1 MITVKKVYL
10 FCSAG
15 MSTSLL
21 ASNMQKLADDHNFN
35 IEVKAFSI
43 ASLDEVYEK
52 EHPDCILLGPQVR
65 FAYESIKEKYN
76 KLNTPVGLID
86 SNDYGTINGVNVLR
100 LASKLM
106 KQGS

>member
-1 MITVKKVYL
+1 MKKIYL

-21 ASNMQKLADDHNFN
+21 ASNMMKLAKEHNLN
-35 IEVKAFSI
+35 VDVKAFSI
-43 ASLDEVYEK
+43 ASIDETYNK

-65 FAYESIKEKYN
+65 FAYEDIKAKYK

-86 SNDYGTINGVNVLR
+86 SNDYGTINGGNVLR
-100 LASKLM
+100 LASKLL
-106 KQGS
+106 KQGA

>member
-1 MITVKKVYL
+1 MKKVYL

-21 ASNMQKLADDHNFN
+21 ASNMQKLADEHNFN
-35 IEVKAFSI
+35 IEVKAFPI

-52 EHPDCILLGPQVR
+52 DHPDCILLGPQVR
-65 FAYESIKEKYN
+65 FAYESTKEKYN

-86 SNDYGTINGVNVLR
+86 SNDYGTINGGNVLR

-106 KQGS
+106 KQNS

>member
-1 MITVKKVYL
+1 MKKIYL

-21 ASNMQKLADDHNFN
+21 SDNMQKLANEHNLQV
-35 IEVKAFSI
+35 EVKAFSI
-43 ASLDEVYEK
+43 ASIDDIYEK

-65 FAYESIKEKYN
+65 FIYEEIKEKYN

-86 SNDYGTINGVNVLR
+86 GNDYGTINGANILK
-100 LASKLM
+100 LASKLI
-106 KQGS
+106 KQGV